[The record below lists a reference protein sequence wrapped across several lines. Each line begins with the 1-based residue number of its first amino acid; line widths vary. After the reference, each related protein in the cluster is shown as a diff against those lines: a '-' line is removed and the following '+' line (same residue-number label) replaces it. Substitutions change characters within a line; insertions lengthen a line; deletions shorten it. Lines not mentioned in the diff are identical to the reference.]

1 MKRVIVTGANGF
13 VGSNIVS
20 ALSQEGWRVYAL
32 DREFD
37 NPAVATWVRDCVERM
52 QASCAD
58 MPAIPAD
65 ALVHAAFVTA
75 TPEERGESPEDN
87 LRANIEPLLEVMEY
101 AKAEGVHRSVFISSN
116 AVFRHTPATLV
127 DEMRPPDPLGVYGV
141 AKTMMEYTV
150 DTMRRAQGH
159 DMVCARLGGVYG
171 SYEYRRP
178 TRPKLSMVGQM
189 MHDALSKGEI
199 VVARPAELRQWTLAM
214 DIGRAIAALL
224 NADSLNHSLYNLA
237 SGERKTDLEIARM
250 IQGLVEGLRLH
261 LPSAN
266 ESPAPSS
273 AKLGWLDNS
282 RLERDTGFSDWTAM
296 SQDVLARALTSLAG
310 QLRDA

>member
-20 ALSQEGWRVYAL
+20 ALAQAGWLVSAL

-37 NPAVATWVRDCVERM
+37 NPALATWHHDLVERVR
-52 QASCAD
+52 ASCAD
-58 MPAIPAD
+58 MPSIPAD

-75 TPEERGESPEDN
+75 TPEERRESPEDN
-87 LRANIEPLLEVMEY
+87 LRANIEPLLQVMEY
-101 AKAEGVHRSVFISSN
+101 TEAEGIHRSVFISSN

-127 DEMRPPDPLGVYGV
+127 DEMRPPDPLGVYGL
-141 AKTMMEYTV
+141 AKTMMEQAV
-150 DTMRRAQGH
+150 DTMRHLHSR

-171 SYEYRRP
+171 SYEYARP

-199 VVARPAELRQWTLAM
+199 AVSRPAELRQWTLAA

-224 NADSLNHSLYNLA
+224 DADSLNHSLYNLA
-237 SGERKTDLEIARM
+237 SGERKSDLAVARM
-250 IQGLVEGLRLH
+250 IQGLVEGVTLRL
-261 LPSAN
+261 PSTN
-266 ESPAPSS
+266 ESPPRSS
-273 AKLGWLDNS
+273 GKLGWLDNS
-282 RLERDTGFSDWTAM
+282 RLRRDTGFDDWTAI
-296 SQDVLARALTSLAG
+296 SQDTLARALASLAG
-310 QLRDA
+310 QVSDA

>member
-20 ALSQEGWRVYAL
+20 ALTQDAWLVSAL

-37 NPAVATWVRDCVERM
+37 NPAVATWNHDRVERVRT
-52 QASCAD
+52 SCAD
-58 MPAIPAD
+58 MPSIPAD

-75 TPEERGESPEDN
+75 RPEERGESPEDN
-87 LRANIEPLLEVMEY
+87 LRANIEPLLQVMEY
-101 AKAEGVHRSVFISSN
+101 AKAEGIYRSVFISSS
-116 AVFRHTPATLV
+116 AVFRHTPATPV
-127 DEMRPPDPLGVYGV
+127 DEMRPPNPLGVYGV
-141 AKTMMEYTV
+141 AKTMMEHTV
-150 DTMRRAQGH
+150 DSMRHLHGC

-171 SYEYRRP
+171 SYEYSRS
-178 TRPKLSMVGQM
+178 TRPKLSMVAQM
-189 MHDALSKGEI
+189 MQDALSKGEI
-199 VVARPAELRQWTLAM
+199 VVSTPAEVRQWTLAA

-224 NADSLNHSLYNLA
+224 GADSLNHSLYNLA
-237 SGERKTDLEIARM
+237 SGERKSDLAIARM

-266 ESPAPSS
+266 EAPARSS

-282 RLERDTGFSDWTAM
+282 RLRRDTGYDDWTAM
-296 SQDVLARALTSLAG
+296 SQDTLATVLASLAV
-310 QLRDA
+310 QVSDA

>member
-20 ALSQEGWRVYAL
+20 ALAHAGWLVSAL

-37 NPAVATWVRDCVERM
+37 NPALATWDQNRVERL

-58 MPAIPAD
+58 MPPIPAD

-87 LRANIEPLLEVMEY
+87 LRANIEPLLQVMEY
-101 AKAEGVHRSVFISSN
+101 AEGEGIHRSVFISSN

-141 AKTMMEYTV
+141 AKTMMERTV
-150 DTMRRAQGH
+150 DTMRHLHSR
-159 DMVCARLGGVYG
+159 DMICARLGAVYG
-171 SYEYRRP
+171 SYEYRRR

-199 VVARPAELRQWTLAM
+199 VLSAPAERRQWTLAA

-224 NADSLNHSLYNLA
+224 DADSLNHSLYNLA
-237 SGERKTDLEIARM
+237 SGERKSDLEIAQM
-250 IQGLVEGLRLH
+250 IKGLVEGLTLRL
-261 LPSAN
+261 PPEN
-266 ESPAPSS
+266 ESPPRSS
-273 AKLGWLDNS
+273 GKLGWLDNS
-282 RLERDTGFSDWTAM
+282 RLQRDTGFDDWTAM
-296 SQDVLARALTSLAG
+296 SQDALAPVLASLAE
-310 QLRDA
+310 QVRDA

>member
-20 ALSQEGWRVYAL
+20 ALAQDGWLVSAL

-37 NPAVATWVRDCVERM
+37 NPAVATWNQNHVERVR
-52 QASCAD
+52 ASCAA
-58 MPAIPAD
+58 MPSIPAD

-87 LRANIEPLLEVMEY
+87 LRANVVPLLQVMEY
-101 AKAEGVHRSVFISSN
+101 VEAEGIRRSVYISSN
-116 AVFRHTPATLV
+116 AVFRQTPATLV

-141 AKTMMEYTV
+141 AKTMMEHTV
-150 DTMRRAQGH
+150 DAMRHLHGR

-171 SYEYRRP
+171 SFEYARA

-189 MHDALSKGEI
+189 MQDALSKGEI
-199 VVARPAELRQWTLAM
+199 VVSSPAEVRQWTLAM

-224 NADSLNHSLYNLA
+224 GADALNHSLYNLA
-237 SGERKTDLEIARM
+237 NGERKSDLEIARM
-250 IQGLVEGLRLH
+250 IQSLVEGLRLR

-266 ESPAPSS
+266 ESAARSP

-282 RLERDTGFSDWTAM
+282 RLRRDTGFDDWTAM
-296 SQDVLARALTSLAG
+296 SQEVLARALTSLAG
-310 QLRDA
+310 QVGDA

>member
-20 ALSQEGWRVYAL
+20 ALAQAGWLVSAL

-37 NPAVATWVRDCVERM
+37 NPALATWNHDRVERVR
-52 QASCAD
+52 ANCAD
-58 MPAIPAD
+58 MPPIPAD

-87 LRANIEPLLEVMEY
+87 LRANIEPLLQVMEY
-101 AKAEGVHRSVFISSN
+101 AEGEGIHRSVFISSN

-127 DEMRPPDPLGVYGV
+127 DEMRPPEPLGVYGL
-141 AKTMMEYTV
+141 AKTMMEQVV
-150 DTMRRAQGH
+150 DTMRHAHGR
-159 DMVCARLGGVYG
+159 DMVCARLGGIYG
-171 SYEYRRP
+171 SYEYSRP

-199 VVARPAELRQWTLAM
+199 VLSTPAERRQWTLAA

-224 NADSLNHSLYNLA
+224 DADSLNHSLYNLA
-237 SGERKTDLEIARM
+237 SGERKSDLAVARM
-250 IQGLVEGLRLH
+250 IQGLVAGLTLH
-261 LPSAN
+261 LPSVN
-266 ESPAPSS
+266 ESPARSS
-273 AKLGWLDNS
+273 GKLGWLDNR
-282 RLERDTGFSDWTAM
+282 RLRRDTGFDDWTAM
-296 SQDVLARALTSLAG
+296 SRDTLATALASLAG
-310 QLRDA
+310 QVSDA